1 MIHMQVQQL
10 TMIRT
15 PLSATVVVSKA
26 ILILSSCTRKVVTT
40 VRLST
45 SQRNFLLQATQRY
58 ATAIEKAEPYLLSRQ
73 LSVDEAR
80 VFHLGVVEDPLP
92 GHEPYRGRL
101 AIPYITP
108 SGVVD
113 IRFRAIGNDDPKY
126 MGLVGAKTTM
136 FNTQAC
142 FVADKYICVTE
153 GEFDCIMMSSKTVH
167 PTVGIPGANN
177 WKPHYAKILDD
188 FDIVI
193 VLADGD
199 AAGLEFGKK
208 ISRELGNVNIVS
220 MPEGEDVN
228 SMMIK
233 QGSEWID
240 ERIRECIA
248 VG

>member
-1 MIHMQVQQL
+1 M
-10 TMIRT
+10 R
-15 PLSATVVVSKA
+15 
-26 ILILSSCTRKVVTT
+26 LSS
-40 VRLST
+40 
-45 SQRNFLLQATQRY
+45 SQRQFLLQATQRY
-58 ATAIEKAEPYLLSRQ
+58 ASKIELAKDYLANRS
-73 LSVDEAR
+73 LSVEEASI
-80 VFHLGVVEDPLP
+80 FHLGVVDEPLP
-92 GHEPYRGRL
+92 GHEPYKGRL

-113 IRFRAIGNDDPKY
+113 IRFRAMGIEEPKY
-126 MGLVGAKTTM
+126 LGLIGSKTTM

-142 FVADKYICVTE
+142 FVANKYICVTE
-153 GEFDCIMMSSKTVH
+153 GEFDCIVMSTKTLH

-177 WKPHYAKILDD
+177 WKPHYNKILDD

-208 ISRELGNVNIVS
+208 ISRELGNVNIIS

-228 SMMIK
+228 SVITK

-240 ERIRECIA
+240 ERIRECIT
-248 VG
+248 VGQ

>member
-1 MIHMQVQQL
+1 MEI
-10 TMIRT
+10 
-15 PLSATVVVSKA
+15 
-26 ILILSSCTRKVVTT
+26 ILRLSS
-40 VRLST
+40 
-45 SQRNFLLQATQRY
+45 SQKNFLLQATQRY
-58 ATAIEKAEPYLLSRQ
+58 ASKIELAKEYLSSRH
-73 LSVDEAR
+73 LSVEEAR

-92 GHEPYRGRL
+92 GHEAYTGRL

-113 IRFRAIGNDDPKY
+113 IRFRGMYNEDPKY

-153 GEFDCIMMSSKTVH
+153 GEFDCIMMSVKTLH
-167 PTVGIPGANN
+167 PTIGIPGANN

-188 FDIVI
+188 FDTVI

-208 ISRELGNVNIVS
+208 ISRELGNVNIIS
-220 MPEGEDVN
+220 MLEGEDVN

-233 QGSEWID
+233 KGSGWID
-240 ERIRECIA
+240 ERIRECITT
-248 VG
+248 

>member
-1 MIHMQVQQL
+1 M
-10 TMIRT
+10 R
-15 PLSATVVVSKA
+15 
-26 ILILSSCTRKVVTT
+26 LSS
-40 VRLST
+40 
-45 SQRNFLLQATQRY
+45 SQKNFLLQATQKY
-58 ATAIEKAEPYLLSRQ
+58 AAKIELAEEYLLSRQ
-73 LSVDEAR
+73 LSVEEAK

-92 GHEPYRGRL
+92 GHEAYKGRL

-113 IRFRAIGNDDPKY
+113 IRFRGMYNEDPKY

-153 GEFDCIMMSSKTVH
+153 GEFDCIMMTVKTMH
-167 PTVGIPGANN
+167 PTIGIPGANN

-188 FDIVI
+188 FDTVI

-228 SMMIK
+228 SVMIK
-233 QGSEWID
+233 RGSDWID
-240 ERIRECIA
+240 ERIGRCITP
-248 VG
+248 

>member
-1 MIHMQVQQL
+1 M
-10 TMIRT
+10 R
-15 PLSATVVVSKA
+15 
-26 ILILSSCTRKVVTT
+26 LSS
-40 VRLST
+40 
-45 SQRNFLLQATQRY
+45 SQKNFLLQATQRY
-58 ATAIEKAEPYLLSRQ
+58 AAKIELAEQYLLSRQ
-73 LSVDEAR
+73 LSVEEAK

-92 GHEPYRGRL
+92 GHEAYIGRL

-113 IRFRAIGNDDPKY
+113 IRFRGINNEDPKY

-153 GEFDCIMMSSKTVH
+153 GEFDCIMMSVKTLH
-167 PTVGIPGANN
+167 PTIGIPGANN

-188 FDIVI
+188 FDTVI

-233 QGSEWID
+233 KGSDWID
-240 ERIRECIA
+240 ERIGKCITP
-248 VG
+248 

>member
-1 MIHMQVQQL
+1 L
-10 TMIRT
+10 TRT
-15 PLSATVVVSKA
+15 PLSATVVELRA
-26 ILILSSCTRKVVTT
+26 ILILLLCTKKVVII
-40 VRLST
+40 VRLSN
-45 SQRNFLLQATQRY
+45 SQRQFLLQATQRY
-58 ATAIEKAEPYLLSRQ
+58 AAKINLAEEYLANRQ
-73 LSVDEAR
+73 LSVDEASI
-80 VFHLGVVEDPLP
+80 FHLGVVDEPLP
-92 GHEPYRGRL
+92 GHEPYKGRL

-113 IRFRAIGNDDPKY
+113 IRFRSMHGEDPKY

-153 GEFDCIMMSSKTVH
+153 GEFDCIMMSVKTNH

-188 FDIVI
+188 FDVVI

-208 ISRELGNVNIVS
+208 ISRELGNVNIIS
-220 MPEGEDVN
+220 MPDGEDVN

-233 QGSEWID
+233 EGSEWLD
-240 ERIRECIA
+240 GRIREC
-248 VG
+248 VTPGQ

>member
-1 MIHMQVQQL
+1 M
-10 TMIRT
+10 R
-15 PLSATVVVSKA
+15 
-26 ILILSSCTRKVVTT
+26 LSS
-40 VRLST
+40 
-45 SQRNFLLQATQRY
+45 SQKNFLLQATQRY
-58 ATAIEKAEPYLLSRQ
+58 AAKIELAEEYLLSRQ
-73 LSVDEAR
+73 LSVEEAR

-92 GHEPYRGRL
+92 GHEAYIGRL

-113 IRFRAIGNDDPKY
+113 IRFRAMHNEDPKY

-153 GEFDCIMMSSKTVH
+153 GEFDCIMMSVKTMH
-167 PTVGIPGANN
+167 PTIGIPGANN

-188 FDIVI
+188 FDTVI

-208 ISRELGNVNIVS
+208 ISRELGNVNIIS

-233 QGSEWID
+233 KGSDWID

-248 VG
+248 P

>member
-1 MIHMQVQQL
+1 MEI
-10 TMIRT
+10 I
-15 PLSATVVVSKA
+15 
-26 ILILSSCTRKVVTT
+26 
-40 VRLST
+40 VRLSG
-45 SQRNFLLQATQRY
+45 SQKNFLLQATQRY
-58 ATAIEKAEPYLLSRQ
+58 AAKIELATEYLLNRQ
-73 LSVDEAR
+73 LSVEEASI
-80 VFHLGVVEDPLP
+80 FHLGVVDDPLP
-92 GHEPYRGRL
+92 GHDAYKGRL

-113 IRFRAIGNDDPKY
+113 IRFRAMHNEDPKY

-153 GEFDCIMMSSKTVH
+153 GEFDCIMMSVKTMH
-167 PTVGIPGANN
+167 PTIGIPGANN

-188 FDIVI
+188 FDTVI

-208 ISRELGNVNIVS
+208 ISRELGNVNIIS

-233 QGSEWID
+233 KGNDWID

-248 VG
+248 P

>member
-1 MIHMQVQQL
+1 M
-10 TMIRT
+10 R
-15 PLSATVVVSKA
+15 
-26 ILILSSCTRKVVTT
+26 LSS
-40 VRLST
+40 
-45 SQRNFLLQATQRY
+45 SQKNFLLQATQRY
-58 ATAIEKAEPYLLSRQ
+58 AAKIELAEEYLLSRQ
-73 LSVDEAR
+73 LSVEEAR

-92 GHEPYRGRL
+92 GHEAYIGRL

-113 IRFRAIGNDDPKY
+113 IRFRAMHNEDPKY

-142 FVADKYICVTE
+142 FVADRYICVTE
-153 GEFDCIMMSSKTVH
+153 GEFDCIMMSVKTMH
-167 PTVGIPGANN
+167 PTIGIPGANN

-188 FDIVI
+188 FETVI

-228 SMMIK
+228 SIMIK
-233 QGSEWID
+233 RGSDWID
-240 ERIRECIA
+240 ERIGKCITP
-248 VG
+248 

>member
-1 MIHMQVQQL
+1 V
-10 TMIRT
+10 
-15 PLSATVVVSKA
+15 A
-26 ILILSSCTRKVVTT
+26 II
-40 VRLST
+40 VRLSS
-45 SQRNFLLQATQRY
+45 SQKNFLLQATQRY
-58 ATAIEKAEPYLLSRQ
+58 AAKIELAEEYLLSRQ
-73 LSVDEAR
+73 LSVEEAR
-80 VFHLGVVEDPLP
+80 VFHLGVVDDPLP
-92 GHEPYRGRL
+92 GHDAYKGRL

-113 IRFRAIGNDDPKY
+113 IRFRAMHNEDPKY

-153 GEFDCIMMSSKTVH
+153 GEFDCIMMSVKTMH
-167 PTVGIPGANN
+167 PTIGIPGANN

-188 FDIVI
+188 FDTVI
-193 VLADGD
+193 ILADGD

-208 ISRELGNVNIVS
+208 ISRELGNVNIIS

-233 QGSEWID
+233 KGSDWID

-248 VG
+248 P